1 MAFTYGTVTGTILLP
16 GEDSPP
22 AKGVIY
28 VRPEA
33 IVLLGEEVVVPREM
47 SVELDN
53 TGSFSWSGIASDSPD
68 ITPQGFTYS
77 MRIKVPGVK
86 LAPFSFL
93 LPSNTTL
100 ELEEIIPVLSSP
112 GVIITRGPQGIPGP
126 PGETGGNAQEHIQST
141 PAATWI
147 ITAVGFNRP
156 PSVDVYVS
164 DERVITDIYSTS
176 TQVTITF
183 AVPTAGRAILT

>member
-93 LPSNTTL
+93 LPTGVTL
-100 ELEEIIPVLSSP
+100 ELEEIIPVLASP
-112 GVIITRGPQGIPGP
+112 GVIITRGPKGDPGP
-126 PGETGGNAQEHIQST
+126 AGGEASVVEHIQTT

-147 ITAVGFNRP
+147 IP
-156 PSVDVYVS
+156 IPSFTRLPTVDVYVS
-164 DERVITDIYSTS
+164 DERVITDVFFTT

-183 AVPTAGRAILT
+183 AVPTAGKAILT